1 MKTTF
6 VKHTVVRRKK
16 WKMKTTKKYSGLQKK
31 VDTKTTFNKKT
42 VVLKKNWKTKTT
54 FGEKRSSAEK
64 KDIKDDITY
73 SGPHK
78 KWPAEKNGN
87 EDDIC

>member
-1 MKTTF
+1 MENEDDIWEKQLGS
-6 VKHTVVRRKK
+6 RKK
-16 WKMKTTKKYSGLQKK
+16 
-31 VDTKTTFNKKT
+31 
-42 VVLKKNWKTKTT
+42 WKTKTT

-73 SGPHK
+73 SGPQK